1 MQLASNT
8 VLITGGAS
16 GIGLAI
22 AQRFMQAGSTVI
34 VCGRRKE
41 KLTEVQKKHP
51 EIKTIACDLSKEK
64 DRARLCEWATGEF
77 PRLNVLVNNAGIQRR
92 VRIGEDKKW
101 KSTQEEIAINFEAP
115 VHLTALFL
123 PHLMKQERPAIL
135 NVTSGLAFS
144 PMAMA
149 PIYCATK
156 AALRSFTLSLRH
168 QLAGTPVQVI
178 EIIPPAVNTD
188 LGGVGLHTF
197 GVAVDEFVNAV
208 TMGLREGGPEIAY
221 GFSQRASQASRSE
234 LDEIFQRMN
243 QAAGT

>member
-16 GIGLAI
+16 GIGLAL
-22 AQRFMQAGSTVI
+22 ARRFIQDGSTVI

-41 KLTEVQKKHP
+41 KLAEAHARHP
-51 EIKTIACDLSKEK
+51 ELKTLVCDLSKEK
-64 DRARLCEWATGEF
+64 ERVRLFAWATQEF

-92 VRIGEDKKW
+92 VQIGEDKKW
-101 KSTQEEIAINFEAP
+101 SAPHEEIAINFEAP
-115 VHLTALFL
+115 VHLSALFL
-123 PHLMKQERPAIL
+123 PHLMKQERPAIM

-144 PMAMA
+144 PMASA
-149 PIYCATK
+149 PIYSATK
-156 AALRSFTLSLRH
+156 AALHSFTLSLRH
-168 QLAGTPVQVI
+168 QLAGTPVRVI

-208 TMGLREGGPEIAY
+208 TMGLRQGEPEIAY
-221 GFSQRASQASRSE
+221 GYSQRASQASRSE

-243 QAAGT
+243 QAAS

>member
-8 VLITGGAS
+8 VLVTGGAS
-16 GIGLAI
+16 GIGLAL
-22 AQRFMQAGSTVI
+22 AQRFLQAGSTVI
-34 VCGRRKE
+34 VCGRREE
-41 KLTEVQKKHP
+41 KLEEARTKHP
-51 EIKTIACDLSKEK
+51 VLKTYVCDLSKEK
-64 DRARLCEWATGEF
+64 QREKLLRWAMKEF

-92 VRIGEDKKW
+92 VRILGDKW
-101 KSTQEEIAINFEAP
+101 SATHEEIAINLEAP
-115 VHLTALFL
+115 LHLTSLFI

-144 PMAMA
+144 PIASV

-156 AALRSFTLSLRH
+156 AALHSFTLSLRH

-188 LGGVGLHTF
+188 LGGPGLHTF
-197 GVAVDEFVNAV
+197 GVAVEEFMNAV
-208 TMGLREGGPEIAY
+208 TMGLRQGDPEIAY
-221 GFSQRASQASRSE
+221 GYSQRASQASRSE

-243 QAAGT
+243 QAAS

>member
-8 VLITGGAS
+8 VLVTGGAS
-16 GIGLAI
+16 GIGLAL

-34 VCGRRKE
+34 VCGRSKARLE
-41 KLTEVQKKHP
+41 DARAKHP
-51 EIKTIACDLSKEK
+51 ELKTHVCDLSKEK
-64 DRARLCEWATGEF
+64 QREKLFAWAREEY

-92 VRIGEDKKW
+92 IRILGEEW
-101 KSTQEEIAINFEAP
+101 SATHEEIAINFEAP

-144 PMAMA
+144 PMASA

-156 AALRSFTLSLRH
+156 AALHSFTLSLRH

-178 EIIPPAVNTD
+178 EVIPPAVNTD
-188 LGGVGLHTF
+188 LGGPGLHTF
-197 GVAVDEFVNAV
+197 GVAVEEFVNAV
-208 TMGLREGGPEIAY
+208 TMGLREGDPEIAY
-221 GFSQRASQASRSE
+221 GYSQRASRASRSE

-243 QAAGT
+243 QAVS